1 MEISING
8 EKRSLGSGTTVLGL
22 LKDIYSVPDSVAVEL
37 NLQIIDRKDFSQ
49 TVLKEGDRL
58 EIIRF
63 VGGGSVS

>member
-8 EKRSLGSGTTVLGL
+8 EKRNLGPGTTVLGL

-37 NLQIIDRKDFSQ
+37 NLQIIDRKDFSR